1 MANGSRTGDTQPL
14 PRSALPAGC
23 ACRFAPSFGCRRLVT
38 SNVGRRSQCAERE
51 TSEGSSRGIRQVQGW
66 RLNVLSHTLA
76 SLQDGQFLPDP
87 YDAPCIYVLRL
98 DLERNLDPSVRAIP
112 NQRDENGILYIGGH
126 PSGRR
131 TGRFNALIAA
141 CRRAEQYFATN
152 GHARNDTSH
161 GHPVAGC
168 LTTGLLEAGF
178 HLSDC
183 ILDLV
188 KCEPQVDELELLIGY
203 QEKFYHLPPW
213 NTLRG
218 GASAFLKTDVNADA
232 SASISGFDSK
242 TLCQSLESAVFLVE

>member
-1 MANGSRTGDTQPL
+1 MAREPVTPNLSRDRRCLRAALVGSLRPSG
-14 PRSALPAGC
+14 AAGWLRQTLGGEVNVLNEKHRKV
-23 ACRFAPSFGCRRLVT
+23 AVEAFAKY
-38 SNVGRRSQCAERE
+38 
-51 TSEGSSRGIRQVQGW
+51 RGG